1 MALKEI
7 VTGEVNIWDTQ
18 FVQPIL
24 QPEWLNQSWSQQ
36 SIWSPEEQL
45 EKFPAQCGMP
55 VGNDDNAPKL
65 AVFPVTPTVQGD
77 TEVDGAVPGLTL
89 SKYSH
94 SADVS
99 LPSSAGLGRD
109 ICLTKVLG
117 SVLITLPDHCVHVCG
132 GGCVWDQ
139 GVVLPTSV
147 KWAPGV
153 LPKLVTYAPFVSM
166 AK

>member
-1 MALKEI
+1 
-7 VTGEVNIWDTQ
+7 
-18 FVQPIL
+18 
-24 QPEWLNQSWSQQ
+24 
-36 SIWSPEEQL
+36 
-45 EKFPAQCGMP
+45 MP
-55 VGNDDNAPKL
+55 VGNDDNAPNL

-94 SADVS
+94 SGGVS

-132 GGCVWDQ
+132 GGCVRQ
-139 GVVLPTSV
+139 EIRELFYLPLLTEHQ
-147 KWAPGV
+147 
-153 LPKLVTYAPFVSM
+153 VSCLN
-166 AK
+166 